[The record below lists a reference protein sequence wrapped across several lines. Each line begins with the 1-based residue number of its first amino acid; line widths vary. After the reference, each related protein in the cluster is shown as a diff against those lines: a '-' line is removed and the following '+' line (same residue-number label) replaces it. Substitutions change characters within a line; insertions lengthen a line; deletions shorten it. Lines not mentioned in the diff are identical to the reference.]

1 MGVVYLAT
9 DPLLRRTVAIKVL
22 PAHDDDLR
30 ERFARE
36 ARSAASLKHNHV
48 VTIYDIGEDD
58 GKPFIAMEFLDG
70 ESMAEMVRRRAPLS
84 VDRRLQLLLELC
96 SGLGFAHK
104 HGIIHR
110 DIKPGNL
117 MVTAEGSLKILDFGL
132 ARITSDVTSTGL
144 TLAGSV
150 MGTPHYM
157 SPEQVEGKVVDPR
170 SDIFAVGVVFYELL
184 SYRKAYPGESA
195 HVILHN
201 IVHATPTPI
210 RELIPTIDP
219 DLEAIVLKGLEKDPA
234 KRYQTLANLAAEV
247 TRIRAKFA
255 ASTEITTQIALP
267 PGSGGRRSR
276 ERPSKATDTSPGRG
290 TRHLASLDAIA
301 QRRAS
306 QVDAHLKLAAEHFA
320 AGRFQETID
329 SCENAVLLDSGE
341 ERALQLLAQAQGKLE
356 DGQIQ
361 QCLDKARA
369 CLSSGDLTAA
379 EALVEQSLKLRAD
392 SVEAHELQ
400 RAIREQRRERERIA
414 ERARSA
420 HNAAERARRSLEDG
434 AFEAAMR
441 SASEALAYDPTH
453 KEALN
458 LRQRASQAIEER
470 QRRQEHDQ
478 RALEVAD
485 QARNSALADDPK
497 GALTL
502 LESFSPPHPVVDRA
516 LAELKAQLAE
526 IERQRREEEQRQ
538 RQLALENERR
548 RNRSRAH
555 KVSAQDALKNARFAD
570 ALAAVEAARNE
581 VADDPELDEIA
592 NAINS
597 AKEAADAAAR
607 TRELVSR
614 SVKASRV
621 ALERGELSAAAEAL
635 KAGLDIAPRDPELRA
650 LGSSIRVAQQ
660 QLDANAAIA
669 SARQLAAAGDLDAGL
684 GALESFMPRT
694 LVAEALADL
703 KAERVRLQQTQELE
717 ARRRTEEEARR
728 RTRRRGTQAHRR
740 RGAQAHRRR
749 GTQAHRRRGT
759 QAHRRS
765 SAPSHRGRGTPSH

>member
-1 MGVVYLAT
+1 MEPPRPTRIGRYEITDRLGAGGMGVVYLAT

-96 SGLGFAHK
+96 AGLGYAHK

-210 RELIPTIDP
+210 RELIPAIDP
-219 DLEAIVLKGLEKDPA
+219 ELEAIVLKGLEKDPA
-234 KRYQTLANLAAEV
+234 KRYQTLSSLAAEV
-247 TRIRAKFA
+247 TRIRGKFA
-255 ASTEITTQIALP
+255 ASTEVTTQIALA
-267 PGSGGRRSR
+267 PGSGPRRSR
-276 ERPSKATDTSPGRG
+276 EKPSKGTDTSPGRG

-356 DGQIQ
+356 DGQVQ
-361 QCLDKARA
+361 QCLDQARA

-379 EALVEQSLKLRAD
+379 EAF
-392 SVEAHELQ
+392 
-400 RAIREQRRERERIA
+400 I
-414 ERARSA
+414 
-420 HNAAERARRSLEDG
+420 
-434 AFEAAMR
+434 
-441 SASEALAYDPTH
+441 
-453 KEALN
+453 
-458 LRQRASQAIEER
+458 
-470 QRRQEHDQ
+470 
-478 RALEVAD
+478 
-485 QARNSALADDPK
+485 
-497 GALTL
+497 
-502 LESFSPPHPVVDRA
+502 
-516 LAELKAQLAE
+516 
-526 IERQRREEEQRQ
+526 
-538 RQLALENERR
+538 
-548 RNRSRAH
+548 
-555 KVSAQDALKNARFAD
+555 
-570 ALAAVEAARNE
+570 
-581 VADDPELDEIA
+581 
-592 NAINS
+592 
-597 AKEAADAAAR
+597 
-607 TRELVSR
+607 
-614 SVKASRV
+614 
-621 ALERGELSAAAEAL
+621 
-635 KAGLDIAPRDPELRA
+635 
-650 LGSSIRVAQQ
+650 
-660 QLDANAAIA
+660 
-669 SARQLAAAGDLDAGL
+669 
-684 GALESFMPRT
+684 
-694 LVAEALADL
+694 
-703 KAERVRLQQTQELE
+703 
-717 ARRRTEEEARR
+717 
-728 RTRRRGTQAHRR
+728 
-740 RGAQAHRRR
+740 
-749 GTQAHRRRGT
+749 
-759 QAHRRS
+759 
-765 SAPSHRGRGTPSH
+765 